1 MLVITLEIL
10 AAVLLFILFM
20 LVALFLICTTAI
32 LAWGATPDKPPK
44 IVE

>member
-1 MLVITLEIL
+1 MLVITHKII
-10 AAVLLFILFM
+10 ASIILFILFM
-20 LVALFLICTTAI
+20 LVALFMIVTTAI

>member
-1 MLVITLEIL
+1 MIIFLKVL

-20 LVALFLICTTAI
+20 LVATFLICTTAI
-32 LAWGATPDKPPK
+32 LAWGATPDKLPK

>member
-1 MLVITLEIL
+1 MIIFLKIL
-10 AAVLLFILFM
+10 ASVLLFILFM
-20 LVALFLICTTAI
+20 LVAVFLICTTAI

>member
-1 MLVITLEIL
+1 MIIFLKIL
-10 AAVLLFILFM
+10 AALVLFILFM
-20 LVALFLICTTAI
+20 LVAIFLVVTTAI

>member
-1 MLVITLEIL
+1 MIIFLKVL

-20 LVALFLICTTAI
+20 LVAVFLICTTAI